1 MQLHNTEI
9 TLKGR
14 LFPFLGLWDIFAKR
28 KGDIIVFCMTCKA
41 TQIGGEGP
49 LFALLFAIVH
59 SCQWNWGNIVCPHYI
74 QGTEGPSYW
83 TIKNMIKVR
92 IILVFKIIA
101 HVNWL
106 CSKNPKGLLYCDHIY
121 SVCVFPHCYQMQ
133 GGAVIDWR
141 HVNEIISCE

>member
-28 KGDIIVFCMTCKA
+28 KGDIIVFCMTCKT

-49 LFALLFAIVH
+49 LFAPLFAIVH
-59 SCQWNWGNIVCPHYI
+59 SCQWKRGNVVSTFIFKGLKGHHI
-74 QGTEGPSYW
+74 GQE
-83 TIKNMIKVR
+83 KNMIKVR
-92 IILVFKIIA
+92 TILVSYIFA

-106 CSKNPKGLLYCDHIY
+106 CSKIPKGLLYCDHIY
-121 SVCVFPHCYQMQ
+121 SVCVCPHCYQMQ
-133 GGAVIDWR
+133 GGAVID
-141 HVNEIISCE
+141 

>member
-49 LFALLFAIVH
+49 LFAPLFAIVH
-59 SCQWNWGNIVCPHYI
+59 SCQW
-74 QGTEGPSYW
+74 
-83 TIKNMIKVR
+83 K
-92 IILVFKIIA
+92 
-101 HVNWL
+101 
-106 CSKNPKGLLYCDHIY
+106 
-121 SVCVFPHCYQMQ
+121 
-133 GGAVIDWR
+133 
-141 HVNEIISCE
+141 